1 MHAPK
6 PNTLTSTKFKVKYL
20 EETAKQKRG
29 GEMNFSSLKFDVGS
43 IVVLQIKISKSKQ
56 NRPSMIKIHK
66 FKKLILTPPCWRCNA
81 NFQVHMDQ
89 FATIKES
96 NKLQKNDR

>member
-1 MHAPK
+1 
-6 PNTLTSTKFKVKYL
+6 
-20 EETAKQKRG
+20 
-29 GEMNFSSLKFDVGS
+29 MNFSSLKFDVGS
-43 IVVLQIKISKSKQ
+43 IVVVQIKISKSKQ

-81 NFQVHMDQ
+81 NFQVHMGQ

-96 NKLQKNDR
+96 NKLRKNDR